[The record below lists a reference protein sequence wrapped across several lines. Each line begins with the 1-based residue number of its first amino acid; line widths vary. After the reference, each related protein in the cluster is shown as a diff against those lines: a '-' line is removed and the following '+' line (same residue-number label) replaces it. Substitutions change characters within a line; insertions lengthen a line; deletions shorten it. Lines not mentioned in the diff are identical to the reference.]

1 MAIKGLTIPVFADYS
16 FNGTVASY
24 LNGFICGHAI
34 EYGIEIET
42 SDDNPLYGDD
52 RIIENDYGEFSTGT
66 LTLNTSDLDQLTSKR
81 LLNIK
86 EISRVVGDSTVTELV
101 YDDDVKATTKGFGII
116 ETHQIDDANR
126 YRAVVL
132 AKILPRIPSDAAT
145 TKGETIEWQ
154 TKEIECLV
162 VRSDQDT
169 DDYKHPWK
177 YEAWFDN
184 HADAL
189 EYLKYTLNV
198 LEQVTATSAAGSSAQ
213 TVITITNPVAGASYK
228 YSATG
233 PTPSYKQDLSGWTEL
248 TSGEAI
254 EAANGSTLYIAQV
267 DSNDKAI
274 GAGTVTVVAN
284 GGTR

>member
-169 DDYKHPWK
+169 DDYKYPWK

-198 LEQVTATSAAGSSAQ
+198 LEQVTATSAAGSSAGQ

-284 GGTR
+284 GGT

>member
-1 MAIKGLTIPVFADYS
+1 MAIKGLTIPVFADYG
-16 FNGTVASY
+16 FNGTVVSY
-24 LNGFICGHAI
+24 LNGFVCGHAI
-34 EYGIEIET
+34 EYNVEIET

-66 LTLNTSDLDQLTSKR
+66 LTLNTSDLDQPTSKR
-81 LLNIK
+81 LLNVK
-86 EISRVVGDSTVTELV
+86 EISRAVGDTTVTELV
-101 YDDDVKATTKGFGII
+101 YDDDAKPTPKGFGII

-132 AKILPRIPSDAAT
+132 AKIIPRIPSDAAT

-154 TKEIECLV
+154 TKELECLV
-162 VRSDQDT
+162 ERSDQDT
-169 DDYKHPWK
+169 TDYKHPWK
-177 YEAWFDN
+177 YEAWFDT

-189 EYLKYTLNV
+189 EYLKYVLNV
-198 LEQVTATSAAGSSAQ
+198 LNQVTATSAAGASAGQ

-233 PTPSYKQDLSGWTEL
+233 PAPTYMQDLSSWTDL
-248 TSGEAI
+248 ASGEPITA
-254 EAANGSTLYIAQV
+254 ENGSMLYIAQV
-267 DSNDKAI
+267 DSNEKAV

-284 GGTR
+284 GGA